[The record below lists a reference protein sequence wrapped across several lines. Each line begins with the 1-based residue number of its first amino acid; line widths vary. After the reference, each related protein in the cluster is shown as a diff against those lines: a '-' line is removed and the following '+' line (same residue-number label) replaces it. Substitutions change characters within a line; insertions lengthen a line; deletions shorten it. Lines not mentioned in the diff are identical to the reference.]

1 MFKKFVVLL
10 TLGVALPA
18 HAQSDPQI
26 RLSEAPSKEC
36 PGEPTVGGNDNFW
49 IDCRVSCP
57 RGTLLLGGA
66 CNAGNTH
73 GESLVL
79 ESFGIEDG
87 AWKCRYVDA
96 RNIGIRPLVPGLRV
110 KATPICISR

>member
-1 MFKKFVVLL
+1 MFKKLVVLL

-26 RLSEAPSKEC
+26 RLSEAPSTEC
-36 PGEPTVGGNDNFW
+36 TGEPTVGNHW
-49 IDCRVSCP
+49 INCRVSCP
-57 RGTLLLGGA
+57 QGTLLLGGA
-66 CNAGNTH
+66 CNAGDTR
-73 GESLVL
+73 GEGLAL

-87 AWKCRYVDA
+87 AWMCRYVDA